1 MLGVKSN
8 ALGFAVCTL
17 RIYKT
22 KKKKRNSFKQLF
34 FLCINGFILFFFL
47 LKNMDTENCLTFSNL
62 RYSLSHSI

>member
-22 KKKKRNSFKQLF
+22 KKKKEIASNNYF